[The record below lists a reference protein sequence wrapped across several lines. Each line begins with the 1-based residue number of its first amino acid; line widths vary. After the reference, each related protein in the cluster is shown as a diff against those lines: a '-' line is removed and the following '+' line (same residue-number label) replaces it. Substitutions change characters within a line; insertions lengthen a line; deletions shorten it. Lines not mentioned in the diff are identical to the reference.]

1 MGALG
6 ELRCLMSFKV
16 VFIVG
21 GRVCKRLWPLMSGNV
36 TSSHPGFATVARGS
50 TTMPGLITGAAA
62 GSW

>member
-1 MGALG
+1 
-6 ELRCLMSFKV
+6 MSFKV